1 MINFNARSVLLGC
14 TAFSSYLN
22 ISNFLTLIDMILA
35 VQSCLF
41 AILFAPVDSTAEAA
55 AFIKTFRLCL
65 CSVVSR
71 SYASALA
78 ALTGHNL
85 D

>member
-1 MINFNARSVLLGC
+1 MSFYN
-14 TAFSSYLN
+14 
-22 ISNFLTLIDMILA
+22 
-35 VQSCLF
+35 LF
-41 AILFAPVDSTAEAA
+41 GPVDSTAEAA